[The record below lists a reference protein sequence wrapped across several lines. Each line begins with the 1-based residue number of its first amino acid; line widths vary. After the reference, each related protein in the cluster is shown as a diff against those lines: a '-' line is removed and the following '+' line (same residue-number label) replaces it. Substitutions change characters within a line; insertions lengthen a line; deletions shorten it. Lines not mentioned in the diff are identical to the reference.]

1 MTNNIVYVDIQEI
14 AKYIEKAA
22 EDGKTPD
29 DFGNIMVSPFEDVI
43 FKTWIP
49 FHPQY
54 VFSRAITI
62 DLDKQKKQFRGTASN
77 VDNNS
82 INDDIRWLLY
92 FSLYTRNIQEEN
104 RLVTSIMRIYRN
116 TNDISKDYQL
126 RMSPGPRFNNTEEN
140 LDLLNKLLRHCLTHY
155 RHAVSLLH
163 CKNIELVDEPL
174 TRQQRRSKERKA
186 RTIYKVLAI
195 KEGDKSYRYLDH
207 GHDGSKK
214 ALHLCRGH
222 FRTYTENAPLFGRVT
237 GTFWIPAHVKGNK
250 QYGEVVKDYKV
261 IPATGN

>member
-1 MTNNIVYVDIQEI
+1 MKRKTYIDITKISNIFYEGFNNPSDIYNRDIYDPVYF
-14 AKYIEKAA
+14 
-22 EDGKTPD
+22 P
-29 DFGNIMVSPFEDVI
+29 NLMNPFEEAVWFIKDILVCKNANVY
-43 FKTWIP
+43 FVSKTEKIEEVYKTHYWM
-49 FHPQY
+49 FMGM
-54 VFSRAITI
+54 VDFDFLVCETI
-62 DLDKQKKQFRGTASN
+62 IDCNKNG
-77 VDNNS
+77 VG
-82 INDDIRWLLY
+82 I
-92 FSLYTRNIQEEN
+92 
-104 RLVTSIMRIYRN
+104 
-116 TNDISKDYQL
+116 
-126 RMSPGPRFNNTEEN
+126 NTENIKINVFDTKITRQFLASGEKET
-140 LDLLNKLLRHCLTHY
+140 LDTLVSDLSPLKAVL
-155 RHAVSLLH
+155 HAVNLLH

-174 TRQQRRSKERKA
+174 TRQQRRLKERKA

-222 FRTYTENAPLFGRVT
+222 FRTYTDDAPLFGRVT